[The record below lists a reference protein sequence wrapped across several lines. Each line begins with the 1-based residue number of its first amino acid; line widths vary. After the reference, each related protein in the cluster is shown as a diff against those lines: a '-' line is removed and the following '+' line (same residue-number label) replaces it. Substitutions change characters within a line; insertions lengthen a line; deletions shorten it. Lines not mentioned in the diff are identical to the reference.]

1 MHGTLGW
8 QWVESTNPD
17 FTRKSRANDKNRKG
31 SLMGGSEETGGGALE
46 AAFERAKR
54 AGLTLSVHF
63 ELTRRCNLRCR
74 HCYVCGAD
82 DKARREMSASQVFR
96 ALDVLAESGTL
107 FVTFT
112 GGEPL
117 LRRDFFEIAER
128 AAKKNFA
135 VRIFTNGT
143 LIDEAAADRIAALN
157 PLEVGISVY
166 GATAETH
173 DGITMSPGSFDK
185 SVAALHALLA
195 RGVPS
200 TVKSVIMKP
209 NFGEY
214 GALIDMALEMGAKYV
229 FDTTVFP
236 RDDGGREP
244 LELRLDDD
252 MLAAT
257 LEDERLSGR
266 EPGKPAPD
274 ICRGPVCDLST
285 ATAGLSPEGDI
296 FPCLQLR
303 KLMGN
308 INEIDSLGEIRD
320 AWMDIISGLTR
331 ETDIEKRYNCEY
343 KRYCARCPGLAEL
356 EDGSAT
362 GPSQWACRAARLRA
376 KAKKK

>member
-1 MHGTLGW
+1 
-8 QWVESTNPD
+8 
-17 FTRKSRANDKNRKG
+17 
-31 SLMGGSEETGGGALE
+31 
-46 AAFERAKR
+46 
-54 AGLTLSVHF
+54 
-63 ELTRRCNLRCR
+63 
-74 HCYVCGAD
+74 
-82 DKARREMSASQVFR
+82 
-96 ALDVLAESGTL
+96 
-107 FVTFT
+107 VTFT

-117 LRRDFFEIAER
+117 VRRDFFEIAER
-128 AAKKNFA
+128 AAEKNFA

-173 DGITMSPGSFDK
+173 DGITMSPGSFEK
-185 SVAALHALLA
+185 SVAAARALLA
-195 RGVPS
+195 RGVTV

-214 GALIDMALEMGAKYV
+214 GALIDMAVEMGAKYV
-229 FDTTVFP
+229 FDATVFP

-252 MLAAT
+252 MLWET
-257 LEDERLSGR
+257 LMDDRLTGR
-266 EPGKPAPD
+266 KPGKPAPD
-274 ICRGPVCDLST
+274 VCRGPVCDLST
-285 ATAGLSPEGDI
+285 ATAGISPEGDI

-303 KLMGN
+303 KRVGN
-308 INEIDSLGEIRD
+308 INEIGRLGDVRD

-331 ETDIEKRYNCEY
+331 ETENEKRYNCEY
-343 KRYCARCPGLAEL
+343 KKYCARCPGLAEL

-376 KAKKK
+376 KAKME